1 MKEIVVFSAM
11 AIAIFAKQAEGKPE
25 NIIDKIVSGKIDKY
39 IAENCLMEQKFIKN
53 PDLTVQDLLNE
64 LMAKMG
70 ENISVKR
77 FARYQLG
84 A

>member
-1 MKEIVVFSAM
+1 M
-11 AIAIFAKQAEGKPE
+11 
-25 NIIDKIVSGKIDKY
+25 D
-39 IAENCLMEQKFIKN
+39 QKFIKN

-77 FARYQLG
+77 FTRYQLG